1 MHIDIELYNNPTLYD
16 VNQSQLPDGSWDMIV
31 TVPSYLDAVGRKAL
45 AQFLIKHGTEQGHD
59 IKSINFSDLDVR
71 DE

>member
-1 MHIDIELYNNPTLYD
+1 MLIDIELYNNPTLYN
-16 VNQSQLPDGSWDMIV
+16 VNQAQSPDGSWGMIV

-45 AQFLIKHGTEQGHD
+45 AQFVLKHGAEQGHD
-59 IKSINFSDLDVR
+59 ISSIDFVDLEVR